1 MSGTFDA
8 GMGAIPMAIGTNA
21 GNAAANAPNNFLQ
34 SVQQGLAT
42 RKAISQVAAANA
54 YQQSIDPAT
63 GQSDPVKLGQLLKAD
78 KWAAMGMQDVQQAQS
93 TLQGTNIQNQQN
105 QLKLLT
111 NKYQNVASAVAG
123 EVATDDSTATVNGR
137 MKDLFAANDV
147 PADVQAQFYQNEPQE
162 PGPARDNYLNNFAR
176 TFAQSVPT
184 VQQLTGGVT
193 GTVTLVASLALL
205 AQPTGVCAAEA
216 YWGSSDQPCTEC
228 AAVAQPPDGRDGAG
242 CCGTATTGTTPN
254 QHRLHAGR
262 GNSTRSRVAGPS
274 AGPQRGN
281 CRSNPCP
288 CWTACGCSC
297 PWRRWRRRRLAPPWH
312 FRLFPCGNGHQRNA
326 WPAGSSPS
334 AGGYRRPRAACK
346 FTMR

>member
-93 TLQGTNIQNQQN
+93 TLQGTNIPNQQN

-193 GTVTLVASLALL
+193 GTVPLVASLA
-205 AQPTGVCAAEA
+205 C
-216 YWGSSDQPCTEC
+216 
-228 AAVAQPPDGRDGAG
+228 
-242 CCGTATTGTTPN
+242 
-254 QHRLHAGR
+254 
-262 GNSTRSRVAGPS
+262 
-274 AGPQRGN
+274 
-281 CRSNPCP
+281 
-288 CWTACGCSC
+288 
-297 PWRRWRRRRLAPPWH
+297 
-312 FRLFPCGNGHQRNA
+312 
-326 WPAGSSPS
+326 
-334 AGGYRRPRAACK
+334 
-346 FTMR
+346 